1 MIDFDF
7 VSPTKIYF
15 GRGKEDLIGDV
26 LSKEGAKTVLIV
38 YGSDRIRA
46 EGLLPKVEASIL
58 AKGISYRELSGI
70 RANPV
75 AEKVREGV
83 ALSRKEGVDFILA
96 VGGGSVIDTAKSIAC
111 GFYHQ
116 GDPFDFNLKKA
127 VPEKALPIGV
137 ILTFGSAGSEASSS
151 CVIQDDET
159 KIKQGFNSD
168 LVRPRFAI
176 ENPELSFSLPKYQTF
191 AGISDIMMHSLE
203 RYFDP
208 SGDNELADEWALDLV
223 KSTMEAA
230 KVLLNDPLNYETR
243 ARVMLN
249 STLSHN
255 GLTGLGKKFF
265 FVVHPLEHALSGYL
279 PSITHGAGVALL
291 FPAWAKVKR
300 KENEAKLA
308 KMGRRLFNILSPF
321 DEEASIIAIES
332 IRDFFSSIGMPG
344 SLNELG
350 LTQKDIEPLVA
361 LASGNGTRVIGCYP
375 QSLDTED
382 MRKIFASLLT
392 K

>member
-1 MIDFDF
+1 
-7 VSPTKIYF
+7 
-15 GRGKEDLIGDV
+15 
-26 LSKEGAKTVLIV
+26 
-38 YGSDRIRA
+38 
-46 EGLLPKVEASIL
+46 
-58 AKGISYRELSGI
+58 
-70 RANPV
+70 
-75 AEKVREGV
+75 
-83 ALSRKEGVDFILA
+83 
-96 VGGGSVIDTAKSIAC
+96 
-111 GFYHQ
+111 
-116 GDPFDFNLKKA
+116 
-127 VPEKALPIGV
+127 
-137 ILTFGSAGSEASSS
+137 
-151 CVIQDDET
+151 
-159 KIKQGFNSD
+159 
-168 LVRPRFAI
+168 
-176 ENPELSFSLPKYQTF
+176 
-191 AGISDIMMHSLE
+191 
-203 RYFDP
+203 
-208 SGDNELADEWALDLV
+208 
-223 KSTMEAA
+223 
-230 KVLLNDPLNYETR
+230 
-243 ARVMLN
+243 MLN

-255 GLTGLGKKFF
+255 GLTGLGKMFF

-300 KENEAKLA
+300 KENEVKLA